1 MRKPVA
7 NLMETLEQGDH
18 AYKRFSSQALRKPSA
33 SEAKRFGSQALRKP
47 SASEAKRFGSNDWF

>member
-18 AYKRFSSQALRKPSA
+18 AYKRFSSQAA
-33 SEAKRFGSQALRKP
+33 SEAKRFGSQALPKQRLVLI
-47 SASEAKRFGSNDWF
+47 S